1 MDVDEEL
8 PGPSQEPICLTNETD
23 EREISSP
30 QTSSDEQPA
39 SGDASLGN
47 ENYDE
52 NHSERRA
59 WTEDAWHTVLSRR
72 QQKKQLKQKSDM
84 EKTANANEKS
94 KSDPL
99 AEKEKSHAKQGLR
112 RMKRRGPPPLPKEDI
127 KIILRPHRGLLVK
140 NILGLE
146 LSRAVIDAC
155 QQSFNGNDFL
165 LRIHPGSNIVI
176 LSTPSED
183 VASRLREISQLN
195 IRGTTHSFNAYVAD
209 PEGVLRGIVH
219 GIPAG
224 TSQAELMENLRVRTQ
239 GVKIERA
246 RMLGSSKTAIITFT
260 GRVLPRSVYMM
271 GAELICYPYKPTVQV
286 CKICLLTGHRTDV
299 CPTPNVNVCPKCGAR
314 EPTLGHHC
322 TPKCAICDGEHPTG
336 DSLCKK
342 KLKSVAPP
350 RKSRMEQPKK
360 RGDQPEWT
368 CDANSDSEFPQLEL
382 HKHRWFSSE
391 REEQH
396 QSRSRSQSP
405 SSSRSI
411 SQSRNQ
417 WQINNGSTVSA
428 HPGSSSLK
436 KQNKSGG
443 PQTKTGSLQAKESKD
458 PQAAGRTN
466 KNQVSW
472 ARVVSPSAPVTEN
485 PQYKK
490 ILEEN
495 KRLTQ
500 EVKQLRKQMAEER
513 NDLHAAISSLERRL
527 EAKLQPPPQFPKGTA
542 GGCSEST
549 SDTPSI
555 NRVNSMGTATSGEGG
570 EGRMDENTTT
580 TPNVILNNNDQL
592 TQQIQAQLQENRQ
605 GIANVNKLLQD
616 FMMEIKLF
624 VGEELRTQRQYV
636 NEAVGSLQRAINKR
650 PRSASAGRSKQSKA
664 ERDDTEAPIHH
675 GQK

>member
-1 MDVDEEL
+1 
-8 PGPSQEPICLTNETD
+8 
-23 EREISSP
+23 
-30 QTSSDEQPA
+30 
-39 SGDASLGN
+39 
-47 ENYDE
+47 
-52 NHSERRA
+52 
-59 WTEDAWHTVLSRR
+59 
-72 QQKKQLKQKSDM
+72 
-84 EKTANANEKS
+84 
-94 KSDPL
+94 
-99 AEKEKSHAKQGLR
+99 
-112 RMKRRGPPPLPKEDI
+112 MKRRGPPPLPKEDI

-183 VASRLREISQLN
+183 VASRLREMSQLN

-466 KNQVSW
+466 KNQKSW
-472 ARVVSPSAPVTEN
+472 KVT
-485 PQYKK
+485 QG
-490 ILEEN
+490 
-495 KRLTQ
+495 
-500 EVKQLRKQMAEER
+500 
-513 NDLHAAISSLERRL
+513 RRGPFKPG
-527 EAKLQPPPQFPKGTA
+527 KLP
-542 GGCSEST
+542 
-549 SDTPSI
+549 
-555 NRVNSMGTATSGEGG
+555 
-570 EGRMDENTTT
+570 
-580 TPNVILNNNDQL
+580 TPNPTRDVDTAPGATGWFCRQCFPFNHPDNGSTGFRQARKAGSS
-592 TQQIQAQLQENRQ
+592 TQATQNGPQNHIPTRRRTVRTTVQRRNASPTR
-605 GIANVNKLLQD
+605 
-616 FMMEIKLF
+616 
-624 VGEELRTQRQYV
+624 LR
-636 NEAVGSLQRAINKR
+636 GR
-650 PRSASAGRSKQSKA
+650 PL
-664 ERDDTEAPIHH
+664 
-675 GQK
+675 